1 MLSKTEI
8 SKVFPN
14 LHGCGLEI
22 KRDVANIFNGAVSL
36 PLDSSVIQK
45 WDENYPDYMR
55 DMVYNNFVA
64 PLLASGITEEEKRKI
79 ISRLDL
85 FCASIL

>member
-1 MLSKTEI
+1 MLSRTEI

-14 LHGCGLEI
+14 LRGRGLEI

-36 PLDSSVIQK
+36 DSSVIQK
-45 WDENYPDYMR
+45 WDENYPEYMR

-64 PLLASGITEEEKRKI
+64 PLLASDITEEEKRKI

>member
-8 SKVFPN
+8 NKVFPN
-14 LHGCGLEI
+14 LQGRGLI